1 MPQDFVSRVH
11 CMSEV
16 HALDDPCLPVM
27 CSVPSLAGIPFPG
40 TKAEI
45 QAGAELIEMDTRTC
59 LVCLSP

>member
-1 MPQDFVSRVH
+1 
-11 CMSEV
+11 MSEV
-16 HALDDPCLPVM
+16 HALDDPCLLVM

-45 QAGAELIEMDTRTC
+45 QAAAELIEMDTRTC